1 MLFGA
6 GNIGRSFIAELFASA
21 GYEVVFVDI
30 NETVV
35 DELNRRG
42 GYDVVIKHPEGTDEV
57 LPVRGVRAVNAAQ
70 AQAVIAEVARAD
82 IAATAVGSGAL
93 PSVAKLI
100 GAGMAERR
108 RRRPGDPLDVIL
120 AENVRDAAS
129 VVREGVRAQA
139 DASGGASASASGG
152 ASADDA
158 ADESHGDAL
167 LGLVQTSIG
176 KMVPIVPADVSA
188 RDPLVVFA
196 EPYDT
201 LIVDAKGFRGE
212 LPPVDRIRAV
222 DDIRA
227 YVDRKLFLHNLG
239 HAAVAYLGFQADPAV
254 TLIADALG
262 IESVRE
268 GAARAMSES
277 AAALAYAYPSLSP
290 GDLHDH
296 RDDLLARFANR
307 ALGDTVFRV
316 GRDLPRKLA
325 REDRLVG
332 AMLLASRGGL
342 PFAAIAAVY
351 LAALGFAAADES
363 GRRNAP
369 DEEVVRLAESRGA
382 GTVLTTVSGLRR
394 GDRDDERVIA
404 AVTAAAGR

>member
-93 PSVAKLI
+93 PSVARLI

-120 AENVRDAAS
+120 AENVRDAAA

-139 DASGGASASASGG
+139 DASGGASGG
-152 ASADDA
+152 ASAHDA
-158 ADESHGDAL
+158 ADEAM

-239 HAAVAYLGFQADPAV
+239 HAAVAYLGFQADSAV
-254 TLIADALG
+254 TLIADALA
-262 IESVRE
+262 IKPVRE

-277 AAALAYAYPSLSP
+277 AAALACAYPSLSP
-290 GDLHDH
+290 GDLHEH

-332 AMLLASRGGL
+332 AMLLAARGGL

>member
-35 DELNRRG
+35 NELNRRG
-42 GYDVVIKHPEGTDEV
+42 GYDVVIKHPDGTDEV
-57 LPVRGVRAVNAAQ
+57 LPVRGVRAVNAAES
-70 AQAVIAEVARAD
+70 QAVTAEVAEAD

-93 PSVAKLI
+93 TSVAKLI
-100 GAGMAERR
+100 GAGMVERR
-108 RRRPGDPLDVIL
+108 RRRPDDPLDVIL

-129 VVREGVRAQA
+129 VVREGVRV
-139 DASGGASASASGG
+139 GLP
-152 ASADDA
+152 DA
-158 ADESHGDAL
+158 ARGDAAVDGAL

-176 KMVPIVPADVSA
+176 KMVPIVPAEVTA

-212 LPPVDRIRAV
+212 LPPVDRIKAV

-239 HAAVAYLGFQADPAV
+239 HAAVAYLGFRADPAV
-254 TLIADALG
+254 TLIADALA
-262 IESVRE
+262 IEPVRE

-277 AAALAYAYPSLSP
+277 AAALATYPSLSLA
-290 GDLHDH
+290 DLHEH

-325 REDRLVG
+325 RDDRLVG
-332 AMLLASRGGL
+332 AMLLAARGGL
-342 PFAAIAAVY
+342 PFAAIGEVF
-351 LAALGFAAADES
+351 LAALRFAATDES
-363 GRRNAP
+363 GKRFPP

-382 GTVLTTVSGLRR
+382 EAVLKTVSGLRA
-394 GDRDDERVIA
+394 GEPEDERVIA
-404 AVTAAAGR
+404 TVAATASFSARKEVDRGVWEK

>member
-82 IAATAVGSGAL
+82 IAATAVGSSAL

-152 ASADDA
+152 ASAHDA
-158 ADESHGDAL
+158 ADEAM

-176 KMVPIVPADVSA
+176 KMVPIVPAEVSA

-239 HAAVAYLGFQADPAV
+239 HAAVAYLGFQADSAV
-254 TLIADALG
+254 TLIADALA
-262 IESVRE
+262 IKPVRE

-277 AAALAYAYPSLSP
+277 AAALACAYPSLSP
-290 GDLHDH
+290 GDLHEH

-332 AMLLASRGGL
+332 AMLLAARGGL